1 MKDKKT
7 LAIKKQRIRFALL
20 SKNKT
25 IADNQLASKDGWNVL
40 NQITGFVE
48 GLELPGLDAESGNLY
63 SIITSV
69 PSPWARAY
77 MMNNALIE
85 AFQGLK
91 NDVGLYGINLP
102 SDNVPFFEWDM
113 NNSKFI
119 LNADMVSFDSTLNN
133 HIEIHCNSAL
143 FTFISSFNAY
153 FNGSN
158 VVESKNYTF
167 KLKKDSRFYVQLQ
180 NSK

>member
-77 MMNNALIE
+77 MMNNALRC
-85 AFQGLK
+85 
-91 NDVGLYGINLP
+91 P
-102 SDNVPFFEWDM
+102 
-113 NNSKFI
+113 
-119 LNADMVSFDSTLNN
+119 
-133 HIEIHCNSAL
+133 
-143 FTFISSFNAY
+143 
-153 FNGSN
+153 
-158 VVESKNYTF
+158 
-167 KLKKDSRFYVQLQ
+167 YVQLHQ
-180 NSK
+180 KDNQQGMNTLYSSLQDEYKGLITTLALYNSNIKVKKIDLKYLL